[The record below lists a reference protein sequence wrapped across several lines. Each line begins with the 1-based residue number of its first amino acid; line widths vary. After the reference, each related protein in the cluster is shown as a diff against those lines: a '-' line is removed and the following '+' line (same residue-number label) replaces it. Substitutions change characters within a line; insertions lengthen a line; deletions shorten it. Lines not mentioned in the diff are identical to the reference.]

1 MDCKKVCL
9 VINPRNGQNMAKII
23 DLLAVL
29 SAAGWKTDILLKKYC
44 GETMELASEAAKKDY
59 DLIVAYGGDGT
70 LNQVLNGVMNAR
82 GRSIVGLITGGTANE
97 WAGEIHIPRDPVKAA
112 LTLINSEARRV
123 DLGHVAVQRLIF
135 PQNSLQKISKTHWKE
150 TAKKKEKGSSKAPHQ
165 FLLMAGL
172 GIDATVI
179 DQTSNTLKHQIG
191 RVAFD
196 LTAAKAISTQ
206 QEFPV
211 EIRRGGCSEGDILWQ
226 GKAIQVIIAN
236 TRRYANMVEVA
247 QDAYLDDGVFDV
259 CIITGGD
266 PLTMMRQITSIV
278 LRHKPD
284 DMNTHYFQGAHFSIR
299 VPASI
304 HMQLDGSAVTL
315 KDYLSKAEREALS
328 REDVRQ
334 IMVDYRFDALPKA
347 IQMAIPRTYDEAM
360 FEKKHHEDSAGT
372 EDTGELHQT
381 SSVVEMAEDDTGK
394 HKKDSSRAENER
406 LQALERTLE
415 HINALLDNG
424 RKVTV
429 EAGVPNPHQNRGY
442 IIAGRA
448 ARQSTGEMQPVAVRI
463 DDKTTVMNQ
472 AGEHLSPVILEKLQ
486 EGQAIVVEGKK
497 SKRGVIRATHVII

>member
-1 MDCKKVCL
+1 
-9 VINPRNGQNMAKII
+9 
-23 DLLAVL
+23 
-29 SAAGWKTDILLKKYC
+29 
-44 GETMELASEAAKKDY
+44 
-59 DLIVAYGGDGT
+59 
-70 LNQVLNGVMNAR
+70 
-82 GRSIVGLITGGTANE
+82 
-97 WAGEIHIPRDPVKAA
+97 
-112 LTLINSEARRV
+112 
-123 DLGHVAVQRLIF
+123 
-135 PQNSLQKISKTHWKE
+135 
-150 TAKKKEKGSSKAPHQ
+150 
-165 FLLMAGL
+165 
-172 GIDATVI
+172 
-179 DQTSNTLKHQIG
+179 
-191 RVAFD
+191 
-196 LTAAKAISTQ
+196 
-206 QEFPV
+206 
-211 EIRRGGCSEGDILWQ
+211 
-226 GKAIQVIIAN
+226 
-236 TRRYANMVEVA
+236 
-247 QDAYLDDGVFDV
+247 
-259 CIITGGD
+259 
-266 PLTMMRQITSIV
+266 
-278 LRHKPD
+278 
-284 DMNTHYFQGAHFSIR
+284 
-299 VPASI
+299 
-304 HMQLDGSAVTL
+304 MQLDGSAVTL

-328 REDVRQ
+328 REDARQ

-415 HINALLDNG
+415 HINVLLDNG

>member
-226 GKAIQVIIAN
+226 GKAIQVII
-236 TRRYANMVEVA
+236 E
-247 QDAYLDDGVFDV
+247 
-259 CIITGGD
+259 
-266 PLTMMRQITSIV
+266 
-278 LRHKPD
+278 
-284 DMNTHYFQGAHFSIR
+284 
-299 VPASI
+299 
-304 HMQLDGSAVTL
+304 
-315 KDYLSKAEREALS
+315 
-328 REDVRQ
+328 
-334 IMVDYRFDALPKA
+334 
-347 IQMAIPRTYDEAM
+347 
-360 FEKKHHEDSAGT
+360 
-372 EDTGELHQT
+372 T

-415 HINALLDNG
+415 HINVLLDNG

-497 SKRGVIRATHVII
+497 SKRGVIRATHVIV